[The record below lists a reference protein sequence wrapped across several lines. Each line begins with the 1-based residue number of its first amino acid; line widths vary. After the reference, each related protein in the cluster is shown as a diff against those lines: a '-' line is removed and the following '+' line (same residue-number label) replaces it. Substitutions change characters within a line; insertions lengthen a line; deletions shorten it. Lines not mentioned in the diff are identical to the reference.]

1 MATSI
6 AHSEQD
12 EAVCA
17 RQKSERP
24 SNHERRCLPVQ
35 IFAYE
40 RIGNEKQTPIVSTHM
55 VADMSELERAFR
67 SVLSSSAASEK
78 EMVYCDEK
86 LREWRKLESF
96 EQLRDCRS
104 AKVKPRWLAQRE
116 QPKKHAREPLTNNDR
131 DSVVIATNQLL
142 VYLRNSGMKPVAGH
156 PHALTRP
163 DGHMV
168 SLRDWVLE
176 HAYAIAGLH
185 TMLIEKPSKLTFF
198 ADNSV
203 PMSKQSDSMIRLYE
217 DAKRIENNRVEAM
230 RSYRKKRQ
238 YTISFCYVC
247 RAMRHN
253 FYVRNSYAELPKKEA
268 IYNFF
273 LLRVPCNAS
282 QLLCSQHERSAKR
295 ITLMLGDK
303 SSKAHLSIIFN
314 IQIGPLR
321 LQLLSRSAASI
332 RRMASPL

>member
-1 MATSI
+1 MLQSALRCTCRASFAKLCTGMPIVLQIRGWGAQSTAASHSGTRMATSI
-6 AHSEQD
+6 AHNEQD

-185 TMLIEKPSKLTFF
+185 TMLIEKPSKLTFICRQL
-198 ADNSV
+198 S
-203 PMSKQSDSMIRLYE
+203 SH
-217 DAKRIENNRVEAM
+217 VEA
-230 RSYRKKRQ
+230 K
-238 YTISFCYVC
+238 
-247 RAMRHN
+247 
-253 FYVRNSYAELPKKEA
+253 
-268 IYNFF
+268 
-273 LLRVPCNAS
+273 
-282 QLLCSQHERSAKR
+282 
-295 ITLMLGDK
+295 
-303 SSKAHLSIIFN
+303 
-314 IQIGPLR
+314 
-321 LQLLSRSAASI
+321 
-332 RRMASPL
+332 